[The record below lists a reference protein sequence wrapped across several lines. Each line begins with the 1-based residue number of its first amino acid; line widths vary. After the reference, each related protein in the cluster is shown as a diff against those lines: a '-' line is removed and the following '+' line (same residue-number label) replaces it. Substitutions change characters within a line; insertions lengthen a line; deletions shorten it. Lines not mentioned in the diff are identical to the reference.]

1 VKYDEMN
8 PGAKF
13 LIGVGAGLIVV
24 GIIWALGGRSFSLGK
39 LPGDISVERRNF
51 TFYFPLTSS
60 LIISA
65 IFSLLMVVLGWLRGR

>member
-1 VKYDEMN
+1 MN